1 MPALLAE
8 DGAWLVVLARAAIAE
23 SLQGGGVL
31 DAALALRPKSAS
43 LVALRACFVT
53 LEARDDAG
61 RLDLRGCIG
70 STEPRRAL
78 ADAVVEAARQAAF
91 EDPRFAPLTA
101 EELPRV
107 VVTVSA
113 LTPLVPASGPDAI
126 VPGRDG
132 VVLVAGGKQAVFLP
146 EVAARYG
153 WEAGELLAQLA
164 RKAGM
169 DRHAWRDGRLF
180 VFTCERF
187 AEGGFPAPDRIAG
200 S

>member
-23 SLQGGGVL
+23 SLEGGGVL

-132 VVLVAGGKQAVFLP
+132 VVLVAGGRQAVFLP
-146 EVAARYG
+146 EVAERCG

-164 RKAGM
+164 RKAGLA
-169 DRHAWRDGRLF
+169 RHAWRDGRLF

-187 AEGGFPAPDRIAG
+187 AEGGPGP
-200 S
+200 